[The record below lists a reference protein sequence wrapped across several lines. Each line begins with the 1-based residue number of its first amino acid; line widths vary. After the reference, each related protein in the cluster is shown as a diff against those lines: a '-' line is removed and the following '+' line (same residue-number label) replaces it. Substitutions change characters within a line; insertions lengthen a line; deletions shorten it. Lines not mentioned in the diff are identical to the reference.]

1 MSDFKTVLIEDSRI
15 ADITATEVFGVQSG
29 ASQSTFQQF
38 QAVSTSNSSIV
49 FNVQIP
55 SENIVIDR
63 HLLLSSQVSF
73 QLTVGGA
80 SNPVPI
86 NQACFQ
92 YGATDCLQAFPL
104 NSLFTT
110 IQSTINNVSVSTNL
124 QDVLPMLMRMNDK
137 RMLARYNSMTPSLP
151 DCAYGE
157 YKSGIGANNNPLAGY
172 TNSSYDED
180 FTSRGS
186 YALDFL
192 QIDHYS
198 ALGVWIDNS
207 PVSLGAND
215 YWIIS
220 IRATFTEPFL
230 ALSPFI
236 NCEPSCSAGLVGVNN
251 MSMVLNVDGTC
262 KRLFS
267 TALNT
272 VAGGGNGLTG
282 YISNIALGW
291 ATAPNGGASLA
302 VGFTNTRLLFNFLSL
317 QPEQYAKISTKNVVP
332 YLDYPRYLTTFAS
345 GTTVPAGGSATLTSQ
360 SIQLNQIPDLIL
372 ITARVP
378 MSQQNWNYASSFLTI
393 DGISINFNNAS
404 GLLSTAT
411 QQDLYNISFKNGSS
425 QNFHEFRG
433 FADRANT
440 LVAPN
445 LQGGVQRLP
454 TTGSLLVLSPVMD
467 FSLPSYLSASSLGQ
481 YQFQFNLRVS
491 NQFDYNVVQPEICI
505 ITVNSG
511 VFATQQG
518 TSQIFTGILT
528 KEQVLRTKEENPVP
542 HLASSEYARLVGG
555 KLMNRGMGALRS
567 FVKENPKL
575 MGAIGDTA
583 KKYWEKEVLGKK
595 ARPAMTASAEMAGA
609 PAGGAMSG
617 GAMSGGAI
625 SGGAKSQSR
634 LARHLM

>member
-15 ADITATEVFGVQSG
+15 ADITATETFGVQSG
-29 ASQSTFQQF
+29 ASQSTYQQF

-63 HLLLSSQVSF
+63 HLLLSSQLSF
-73 QLTVGGA
+73 QLTLGGA
-80 SNPVPI
+80 TVNGTNV
-86 NQACFQ
+86 FQ
-92 YGATDCLQAFPL
+92 YGLTDALQAFPL

-137 RMLARYNSMTPSLP
+137 RILSRYNSMTPALP
-151 DCAYGE
+151 DVAYGL
-157 YKSGIGANNNPLAGY
+157 YKSAPGANNNPLAGY
-172 TNSSYDED
+172 GTTSYDED
-180 FTSRGS
+180 FVPRGA

-192 QIDHYS
+192 QIDRYV
-198 ALGVWIDNS
+198 AGVYTDSS
-207 PVSLGAND
+207 PISTGANNTWVISIAVSL
-215 YWIIS
+215 
-220 IRATFTEPFL
+220 TEPFL

-236 NCEPSCSAGLVGVNN
+236 NCEPNMSAGLVGVNN
-251 MSMVLNVDGTC
+251 MSMVLNVDSSC

-267 TALNT
+267 TSNNA
-272 VAGGGNGLTG
+272 VVGGNSRAGFING
-282 YISNIALGW
+282 ISLGW
-291 ATAPNGGASLA
+291 PTAPNGGASRA
-302 VGFTNTRLLFNFLSL
+302 IGFANTRLLFNFLSL

-345 GTTVPAGGSATLTSQ
+345 GTTIAPGATATLTSQ
-360 SIQLNQIPDLIL
+360 SIQLNQVPDLIL

-378 MSQQNWNYASSFLTI
+378 MSQQNWNYSSSFLTI
-393 DGISINFNNAS
+393 NGISVNFNNAS

-411 QQDLYNISFKNGSS
+411 QQDLFGISARNGSS
-425 QNFHEFRG
+425 QSFYEFRG
-433 FADRANT
+433 KADF
-440 LVAPN
+440 PN
-445 LQGGVQRLP
+445 VGTIAVPVPATSQGGVLEVP

-481 YQFQFNLRVS
+481 YQFQFNMSVT
-491 NQFDYNVVQPEICI
+491 NQYDFAIAQPEICI

-528 KEQVLRTKEENPVP
+528 KEQVLRTKEQNPVP

-555 KLMNRGMGALRS
+555 KMMNRGMGAIAS
-567 FVKENPKL
+567 FVRDNPKL
-575 MGAIGDTA
+575 VSTVADM
-583 KKYWEKEVLGKK
+583 
-595 ARPAMTASAEMAGA
+595 ARRAMT
-609 PAGGAMSG
+609 GGIHSG
-617 GAMSGGAI
+617 GAVSGGVHSGGAI
-625 SGGAKSQSR
+625 SGGMKSTSK
-634 LARHLM
+634 LARHLA